1 MYCDFNN
8 IPISKDIKKNF
19 IEKYVKPND
28 KQSKMRKS
36 KFISVIP
43 EVDESKYN
51 SPKSS
56 PRSKSFSIQKSKK
69 DSKKSIKNFKKSNF
83 YKKNKISIGEK
94 NNKIYNNDNNISNIN
109 SFLDGNFN
117 KITNDKNEDTEI
129 DNFEKINEELTCNEG
144 LEKNIIN
151 LNIKM
156 NNYDR
161 NNNFYL
167 TIDKKEKDEELI
179 CKNNTYDKIE
189 KLLKDDITPVNFEKV
204 TTDTI
209 LDNAD
214 KENKKINIYNN
225 IVIHNSN
232 KSDSNFNK
240 INRFNYL
247 ENIHLESFKIDSVY
261 ENINKISKYNYA
273 IDPSLRTKIK
283 NILLS
288 TESNKKIQSSL
299 NIKRIEIKEEPS
311 FIKNNNF
318 QLFQKRGNESG
329 DLSTKSAN
337 NSRRRF
343 SVCGTSLFETA
354 FRKNINK
361 KNLAASNI
369 IDSENTF
376 YKRIKEIN
384 QSRINTPKLNNKNKE
399 LNRYEEQIFK
409 NIENNTQNLNNPE
422 EYFSGFF
429 TNILKKQQLNSNY
442 DI

>member
-1 MYCDFNN
+1 M
-8 IPISKDIKKNF
+8 
-19 IEKYVKPND
+19 
-28 KQSKMRKS
+28 
-36 KFISVIP
+36 
-43 EVDESKYN
+43 
-51 SPKSS
+51 
-56 PRSKSFSIQKSKK
+56 
-69 DSKKSIKNFKKSNF
+69 
-83 YKKNKISIGEK
+83 
-94 NNKIYNNDNNISNIN
+94 
-109 SFLDGNFN
+109 
-117 KITNDKNEDTEI
+117 TEI
-129 DNFEKINEELTCNEG
+129 IIFILHIN
-144 LEKNIIN
+144 
-151 LNIKM
+151 
-156 NNYDR
+156 
-161 NNNFYL
+161 
-167 TIDKKEKDEELI
+167 KKEKDEELI
-179 CKNNTYDKIE
+179 SKNNTYDKIE

-232 KSDSNFNK
+232 KSGSNLNK

-247 ENIHLESFKIDSVY
+247 ENIHLESFKLDSIY
-261 ENINKISKYNYA
+261 ENINKISKYKYA

-283 NILLS
+283 NILL
-288 TESNKKIQSSL
+288 TASNKKIQSSL
-299 NIKRIEIKEEPS
+299 NIKRIELKEEPS

-337 NSRRRF
+337 NNRRRF

-361 KNLAASNI
+361 KNFPASNI

-376 YKRIKEIN
+376 YKRIKEIH
-384 QSRINTPKLNNKNKE
+384 QSKTNIPKLNNKNKE
-399 LNRYEEQIFK
+399 LNQYEEQISK

-429 TNILKKQQLNSNY
+429 TNILKKKQLNINY